1 MTSILAVSKLWA
13 WCLGLVLLWSFP
25 AVAQRITSPS
35 VSGNLSREMV
45 LTRLAQSQVIYLG
58 ETHDRPQDHATQLEI
73 LQSLH
78 RQHPKIAVALE
89 MFQRPY
95 QKVLE
100 RFLAGEITEAQ
111 LRSQSQYDQ
120 HWGFPWEYYAPVLR
134 YARQNQ
140 LPLIA
145 LNTPTEVTRKVAQQ
159 GLESLTPVEQKWI
172 PPLTEIQTDNPA
184 YRQRLLEIYQ
194 QSHQHAGAADNFERF
209 FQAQVVWDETMAAA
223 IAEFLNQN
231 PDYQVVVLAGQ
242 GHVIYGDGIPSRVT
256 RRLDQ
261 RSELI
266 QQSILLLNPE
276 QLDPDASRPAAD
288 YVWETIPHPQQQ

>member
-13 WCLGLVLLWSFP
+13 WCLGLVLLWSLP

-35 VSGNLSREMV
+35 ISGNLNRETV

-58 ETHDRPQDHATQLEI
+58 ETHDRPQDHVAQLEI
-73 LQSLH
+73 LRSLYN
-78 RQHPKIAVALE
+78 QNSKIAVALE

-95 QKVLE
+95 QKALDQ
-100 RFLAGEITEAQ
+100 FIAGEITEAQ

-120 HWGFPWEYYAPVLR
+120 RWGFDWDYYAPVLR
-134 YARQNQ
+134 FAREKQI
-140 LPLIA
+140 PLIA
-145 LNTPTEVTRKVAQQ
+145 LNTPTEVTRKVAQK
-159 GLESLTPVEQKWI
+159 GLSSLTSAEQKWI
-172 PPLTEIQTDNPA
+172 PPLKEIQTNNPA

-209 FQAQVVWDETMAAA
+209 FQAQVLWDETMAAA
-223 IAEFLNQN
+223 IAKFLNQN

-256 RRLDQ
+256 RRRDQ
-261 RSELI
+261 RPEPL
-266 QQSILLLNPE
+266 QQKILLLNPQ
-276 QLDPDASRPAAD
+276 QLPEASRPAAD
-288 YVWETIPHPQQQ
+288 YFWEN